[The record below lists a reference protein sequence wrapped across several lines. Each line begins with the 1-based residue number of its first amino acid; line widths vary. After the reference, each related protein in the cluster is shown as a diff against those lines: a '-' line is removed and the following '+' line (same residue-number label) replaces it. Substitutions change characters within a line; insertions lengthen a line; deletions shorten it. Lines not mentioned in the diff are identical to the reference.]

1 MSSRSRIIN
10 TMRNTVLL
18 SLLLGLTWVTAL
30 LPYSLAQQYISV
42 ILNGS
47 MGVYILGR
55 CLAQPPRSQNNKYF
69 LFSLPAYSVLANR
82 KVRGGVTERLSEV
95 LSTYLATNTSER
107 VKLVGKYFITSYNIK
122 HFRPRLAPPPATP
135 DNWLQINN

>member
-1 MSSRSRIIN
+1 MGGIVLIFILSIVVRNMSSKTRIIN

-18 SLLLGLTWVTAL
+18 SLLLGVTWVMAL

-55 CLAQPPRSQNNKYF
+55 
-69 LFSLPAYSVLANR
+69 
-82 KVRGGVTERLSEV
+82 
-95 LSTYLATNTSER
+95 
-107 VKLVGKYFITSYNIK
+107 
-122 HFRPRLAPPPATP
+122 
-135 DNWLQINN
+135 WLGPGA